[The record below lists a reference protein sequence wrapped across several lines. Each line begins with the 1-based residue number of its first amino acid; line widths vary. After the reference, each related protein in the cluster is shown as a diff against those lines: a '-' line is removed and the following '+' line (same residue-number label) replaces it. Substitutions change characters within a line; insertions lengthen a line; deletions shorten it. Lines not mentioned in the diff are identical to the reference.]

1 MFLDAFHR
9 QPDPPEAQ
17 PRETKPVAQGEFTQL
32 FGVQN
37 PVVPAPTPPPA
48 AAPQQT
54 PKPSSEEATRVFVR
68 QAAPPADPPPV
79 RTVAMPA
86 SPSSSNPPRMKG
98 FSSPGASDF
107 ASADGSFTQLFRAVQ
122 PSPPTPP
129 PIQPLP
135 VQASSSSPAVEK
147 TEWPTSAPKSPGATE
162 LFRALS
168 GSDGSPVDRSVR
180 RPDLFSDPGPAQAAP
195 GSVTMWIQ
203 KLSEDIGPASP
214 AQAFDPQP
222 LAATPEPVPVSG
234 QGEYT
239 RIISGDAVKAVMAVP
254 APPVPPAPKVQAP
267 AIEPKPAGPKLS
279 PPAVSPPRSKLQ
291 EMVPILLV
299 LNAFLLVVLILVAIF
314 ALVRK

>member
-1 MFLDAFHR
+1 MILDAFHR
-9 QPDPPEAQ
+9 QPDPPEVQ
-17 PRETKPVAQGEFTQL
+17 PSEPKPGTPGEFTQL

-37 PVVPAPTPPPA
+37 PVVPAPPPPPA

-54 PKPSSEEATRVFVR
+54 SKPSSEEATRIFVR

-79 RTVAMPA
+79 RMVAMPA

-98 FSSPGASDF
+98 FSSPGASDS

-122 PSPPTPP
+122 PSPPTQP

-135 VQASSSSPAVEK
+135 VQASSLSPAEEK

-168 GSDGSPVDRSVR
+168 GSEGSPVDRSVR
-180 RPDLFSDPGPAQAAP
+180 RPDIFSGPGPAQTAP

-214 AQAFDPQP
+214 PQAFEPQP
-222 LAATPEPVPVSG
+222 LAAMPEPVPLSG

-239 RIISGDAVKAVMAVP
+239 RIISGDAVRAVTAVP
-254 APPVPPAPKVQAP
+254 SPPVLAAPKVQAP
-267 AIEPKPAGPKLS
+267 AIEPKAAGPKLS

-291 EMVPILLV
+291 EMMPILLV
-299 LNAFLLVVLILVAIF
+299 LNAFLLVVLILMVIF
-314 ALVRK
+314 AVLRK